1 MRTQI
6 GSSDL
11 RAERLMRQLR
21 GQLDELRERIDSRA
35 APELL
40 TRLDLAAVAADPD
53 AAMELPAALLVRALV
68 QAHGDILCLEERVA
82 DQRTKI
88 GALSARI
95 REVDT
100 ERAYSRGRTQTLDE
114 VIAALHS
121 NLEDLR
127 LQRDS
132 ARLLPISAAPRALR
146 SSDQATVEALPG
158 VEEA

>member
-11 RAERLMRQLR
+11 RAERLVRQVR
-21 GQLDELRERIDSRA
+21 WQLDELRERIDSRA
-35 APELL
+35 VPETL
-40 TRLDLAAVAADPD
+40 TRLDLAAVAADPET
-53 AAMELPAALLVRALV
+53 AIELPPSLLVRALV
-68 QAHGDILCLEERVA
+68 DAQGEISCLEERVA

-95 REVDT
+95 REIDT
-100 ERAYSRGRTQTLDE
+100 ERAYSRGRTQTLDD

-127 LQRDS
+127 LQRDNT
-132 ARLLPISAAPRALR
+132 RLLPLPAAPRALR
-146 SSDQATVEALPG
+146 PNDQAAVEALPG